1 MNIPKFQVNISG
13 LKGHWM
19 ALRNFGDSLPSLR
32 SVTYRE
38 MVHVGDKSLWYLF
51 KANGS
56 GLVKVDL
63 RGCRRMKG
71 RCLRLFGPALEQVV
85 FLSS

>member
-1 MNIPKFQVNISG
+1 
-13 LKGHWM
+13 M
-19 ALRNFGDSLPSLR
+19 ALRNFGDSLPCLR

-85 FLSS
+85 FLPS